1 MCCLVQTALLQI
13 LFIKFM
19 PVVKSEELGKRL
31 KRVDLV
37 SLSVI
42 MRMFHFSFCVIVGM
56 KQQSV

>member
-19 PVVKSEELGKRL
+19 PGDESEELRKRL
-31 KRVDLV
+31 KRVNLV
-37 SLSVI
+37 SLSII
-42 MRMFHFSFCVIVGM
+42 MRMFQFSFCVIVGM